1 MRANVG
7 TSAQGAK
14 KRVIVNVLAVIGDGR
29 EANEGGM
36 SR

>member
-1 MRANVG
+1 MRANPG
-7 TSAQGAK
+7 TSVRRAK